1 MATEAWKGGPA
12 ILEKVTAVAEQFG
25 KSGILPGLHCY
36 GGNGGCGGE
45 IFYAAPL
52 IPNYAGTRFKE
63 VLERRFSIPCEVEND
78 VNCAEY

>member
-1 MATEAWKGGPA
+1 MDVER
-12 ILEKVTAVAEQFG
+12 
-25 KSGILPGLHCY
+25 
-36 GGNGGCGGE
+36 GE

-78 VNCAEY
+78 VNCAGPAEVFQEQQKEPARRSA